1 MYFQITR
8 CDDEISFG
16 IVIGEWFSCSVD
28 LCKNHLMIQSIEF
41 KKIGKGSKAVWF
53 YSFFGT
59 LGFHLK
65 VGPANQH
72 HNKQVSATS
81 SWQSKIHNRFCVV
94 FAAFLLEVSYFSLVK
109 LILRDSLG

>member
-41 KKIGKGSKAVWF
+41 KKNWKRI
-53 YSFFGT
+53 
-59 LGFHLK
+59 
-65 VGPANQH
+65 
-72 HNKQVSATS
+72 
-81 SWQSKIHNRFCVV
+81 QSC
-94 FAAFLLEVSYFSLVK
+94 LV
-109 LILRDSLG
+109 L

>member
-81 SWQSKIHNRFCVV
+81 SFGKAKFTTGFVLFLQLFCLRYLT
-94 FAAFLLEVSYFSLVK
+94 FLL
-109 LILRDSLG
+109 